1 MSTTSDNKTKV
12 PIIKPVLGTSGITDS
27 EFVSRLGAIHDKMNG
42 NPAYPNPPIDMP
54 SFKTAI
60 DAYHSAVGA
69 ALDGGKNAIAA
80 RDKARADV
88 TVMFRLLGHYVEVAC
103 KDDMDAFLSSGFV
116 AVIPRQKST
125 AQPVAVPSI
134 TAVDQGSTGQ
144 LVVTI
149 KPVAKARNYD
159 IRYAPAAPAGAVIS
173 WTTITV
179 ATVKPSSTISNLTP
193 GTIYTFQVRA
203 FGKLGYSD
211 WSSPVNRMVI

>member
-12 PIIKPVLGTSGITDS
+12 PIIKPVLGTTGITDS

-42 NPAYPNPPIDMP
+42 NPAYPNPPVDMP

-60 DAYHSAVGA
+60 DAYDSAVGK

-80 RDKARADV
+80 RDRARADV

-116 AVIPRQKST
+116 AVIPRQKSPP
-125 AQPVAVPSI
+125 QPVAIPSI

-149 KPVAKARNYD
+149 KPVEKARNYD
-159 IRYAPAAPAGAVIS
+159 LRYAPAVPAGTVIN
-173 WTTITV
+173 WTTVTV
-179 ATVKPSSTISNLTP
+179 ATAKPAPIINNLIP
-193 GTIYTFQVRA
+193 GTIYSFQVRA
-203 FGKLGYSD
+203 FGKLGHSD
-211 WSSPVNRMVI
+211 WSFPVSRMVI

>member
-12 PIIKPVLGTSGITDS
+12 PIIKPALGVARVADTD
-27 EFVSRLGAIHDKMNG
+27 FVARLIAIHDRMNG
-42 NPAYPNPPIDMP
+42 NPKYSNPPVDMV
-54 SFKTAI
+54 SFKAGI
-60 DAYHSAVGA
+60 DTLSTTIGA

-116 AVIPRQKST
+116 AAIPRQKST
-125 AQPVAVPSI
+125 AQPVAIPSI

-159 IRYAPAAPAGAVIS
+159 LRYAPAAPAGTVIN
-173 WTTITV
+173 WTTVTV
-179 ATVKPSSTISNLTP
+179 ATAKPAPIVNNLIP

-211 WSSPVNRMVI
+211 WSSTVSRMVI

>member
-12 PIIKPVLGTSGITDS
+12 PIIKPVLGTTGITDS

-42 NPAYPNPPIDMP
+42 NPAYPNPPVDMP

-60 DAYHSAVGA
+60 DAYDSAVGK

-80 RDKARADV
+80 RDRARADV

-103 KDDMDAFLSSGFV
+103 KDDMDTFLSSGFV
-116 AVIPRQKST
+116 AVTPRQKST

-134 TAVDQGSTGQ
+134 SAVDQGSTGQ

-149 KPVAKARNYD
+149 KPVAKARNYN
-159 IRYAPAAPAGAVIS
+159 IRYGPTAVSEAAIN

-179 ATVKPSSTISNLTP
+179 ATTKPAPIINNLTP

-211 WSSPVNRMVI
+211 WSSPANRMCI

>member
-12 PIIKPVLGTSGITDS
+12 PIIKPVLGTRMTDAD
-27 EFVSRLGAIHDKMNG
+27 FVARLNAIHDRMNS
-42 NPAYPNPPIDMP
+42 NSAYPNPPVDMP
-54 SFKTAI
+54 SLKAAI
-60 DAYHSAVGA
+60 DAYSTAIAA

-80 RDKARADV
+80 RDSRRADV

-103 KDDMDAFLSSGFV
+103 KDDMNTFLSSGFV
-116 AVIPRQKST
+116 AAIPRQKLP

-149 KPVAKARNYD
+149 KPVANARNYD
-159 IRYAPAAPAGAVIS
+159 LRYAPAAPAGTATS
-173 WTTITV
+173 WTTVTV
-179 ATVKPSSTISNLTP
+179 ATAKPAPIIYNLIP

-203 FGKLGYSD
+203 FGKPGYSD
-211 WSSPVNRMVI
+211 WSSPVNRMAI